1 MKTSLVLFSLVTLLA
16 LGCQTDNRQESAND
30 NSDNTE
36 VNTEQETPQKLI
48 DYLIGEW
55 AVDSASGS
63 GQESENQRIVFTNEA
78 RYIVYSGQ
86 QKIDSGAYRMNEQ
99 LTNLYLESE
108 LNEDPREYE
117 MSVDGNMMTMKPKAN
132 QAANS
137 TEGQTVTYRKIGP
150 DTSPGE

>member
-1 MKTSLVLFSLVTLLA
+1 MKSNLFSFCLLALLA
-16 LGCQTDNRQESAND
+16 LGCQPDNRQGSAED
-30 NSDNTE
+30 TTT
-36 VNTEQETPQKLI
+36 VNTERETPRKLI

-63 GQESENQRIVFTNEA
+63 AQGGENRRIVFTQEA

-99 LTNLYLESE
+99 LNNLYLESE

-117 MSVDGNMMTMKPKAN
+117 ISMNGNVMTMKPN
-132 QAANS
+132 QAKGNS
-137 TEGQTVTYRKIGP
+137 GDQTVTFRKLGP
-150 DTSPGE
+150 DTSPNQ